1 MAIYKLKDICLKIG
15 SGATPKGGK
24 EHIVMKGFRLLEVK
38 MYLILHFHMTD

>member
-15 SGATPKGGK
+15 SGATQKGVK
-24 EHIVMKGFRLLEVK
+24 KHIVMKGFRLLEVK